1 MCLEVFCLTEESE
14 IESTTSHCTC
24 FLVHHKRCVLL
35 DQGRWETTDWKNA
48 EHEGKDLVT
57 FERSQGTIE
66 VRVTRLAQLFFQENV
81 GRS

>member
-1 MCLEVFCLTEESE
+1 MSAVSRLGWESWGASSSSWDE
-14 IESTTSHCTC
+14 
-24 FLVHHKRCVLL
+24 
-35 DQGRWETTDWKNA
+35 GRWETTGWKNA

-66 VRVTRLAQLFFQENV
+66 VRVTGLAQLFFQENV